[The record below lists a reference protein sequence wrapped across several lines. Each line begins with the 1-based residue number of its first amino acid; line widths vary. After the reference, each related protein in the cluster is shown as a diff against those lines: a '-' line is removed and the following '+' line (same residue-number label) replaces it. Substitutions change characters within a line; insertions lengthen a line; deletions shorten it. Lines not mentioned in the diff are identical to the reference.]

1 MSIFG
6 IKSKDK
12 ARMHFQQLQSIL
24 HAFIVVQEGW
34 FMVDKGRSVTFK
46 TKESQGGKQHRTCQ
60 STEQS

>member
-12 ARMHFQQLQSIL
+12 KRMHFQRLQSIS
-24 HAFIVVQEGW
+24 HAFIVVQKGW

-46 TKESQGGKQHRTCQ
+46 TKESQGGKQHRTFQ